1 MTNQGKAF
9 QEPRPVGPINSFNA
23 EYYRLLSQAPGYFLK
38 RIVESFRKPFVFT
51 NHERDNARST
61 NVS

>member
-23 EYYRLLSQAPGYFLK
+23 EYYRLLSQAPGYFKTHRGVVQETICFYQPRK
-38 RIVESFRKPFVFT
+38 R
-51 NHERDNARST
+51 
-61 NVS
+61 